1 MATYSIRFGLAS
13 DLTPKERKPDPMPTV
28 MPLKGILYNP
38 EKITDSAKVTT
49 PPYDVISPDEQAA
62 FYERHPNNA
71 IRLILNRAE
80 TTDTERNNP
89 HTRSAGFFRQ

>member
-1 MATYSIRFGLAS
+1 MA
-13 DLTPKERKPDPMPTV
+13 TV

-38 EKITDSAKVTT
+38 EKITDHADVTT

-80 TTDTERNNP
+80 ASRCRQGQSP
-89 HTRSAGFFRQ
+89 HPIGRLLPAMDLGRHSQAG